1 MLSCRPRPRG
11 VLDINTSIDSAFL
24 DTSSFTSTRNL
35 EQLPEFLKSFS
46 PKGSDLSKS
55 SEKNGTP
62 HTLVI
67 SGAALRA
74 ADVVR

>member
-1 MLSCRPRPRG
+1 
-11 VLDINTSIDSAFL
+11 VLDINESIDSAFL
-24 DTSSFTSTRNL
+24 DTSSFTSSRKL
-35 EQLPEFLKSFS
+35 EQLPEFLKTFS
-46 PKGSDLSKS
+46 PKGRDLSKS
-55 SEKNGTP
+55 SEKPGTP

>member
-1 MLSCRPRPRG
+1 MASNG
-11 VLDINTSIDSAFL
+11 VMGVNKSIDSAFL
-24 DTSSFTSTRNL
+24 DTSSFTPARKL
-35 EQLPEFLKSFS
+35 EQLPEFLKTFS
-46 PKGSDLSKS
+46 PKGTDLSKS

-62 HTLVI
+62 HTLVV

>member
-1 MLSCRPRPRG
+1 MG
-11 VLDINTSIDSAFL
+11 VIEVNKSIDSAFL
-24 DTSSFTSTRNL
+24 DTSSFTPTRKL
-35 EQLPEFLKSFS
+35 EQLPEFLKTFS
-46 PKGSDLSKS
+46 SKGTDLSKS

-62 HTLVI
+62 HTLVV